1 MRPTSRICS
10 YHMSNRAVTGKI
22 EIPVTGLLLTGT
34 LLAIVLFTG
43 CSSSGLLEPDD
54 AAPPE
59 PLDVSNI
66 PNAVPRPEPLSRYG
80 NPTSYVVNG
89 KRYYTMP
96 SSKSYKERGLASWYG
111 TKFQGKRTSS
121 GEPYNFYAMTAA
133 HRSLPLPTYVEVEN
147 LQNGR
152 SVIVKV
158 NDRGPFHQ
166 NRIIDLS
173 YTAAVKLGILGYGT
187 GLVEVRAID
196 TSEPEPAHTP
206 GFGQE
211 PEAPRP
217 VAQEKPRPV
226 AQEKPRP
233 VAQEKPRPVAQEKP
247 RLYLQVGAYHERR
260 YAEQLRADLE
270 AHKLG
275 EVRIVELTGEPTFYK
290 VHVGPLQDTAE
301 ANRINRKLKTL
312 GINDGYSLLQ

>member
-217 VAQEKPRPV
+217 VAQEKPR
-226 AQEKPRP
+226 
-233 VAQEKPRPVAQEKP
+233 
-247 RLYLQVGAYHERR
+247 LYLQVGAYHERR

>member
-1 MRPTSRICS
+1 
-10 YHMSNRAVTGKI
+10 MSNHAVTGKI
-22 EIPVTGLLLTGT
+22 EIPVTGLLLTGP
-34 LLAIVLFTG
+34 LLVIALFTG

-59 PLDVSNI
+59 PIDVSNI

-80 NPTSYVVNG
+80 NPASYVVNG

-96 SSKSYKERGLASWYG
+96 SSKGYKERGIASWYG

-121 GEPYNFYAMTAA
+121 GETYDFYAMTAA

-166 NRIIDLS
+166 NRVIDLS

-196 TSEPEPAHTP
+196 TSEPEPVHSPVPVQQPPVA
-206 GFGQE
+206 
-211 PEAPRP
+211 RP
-217 VAQEKPRPV
+217 VAEENPR
-226 AQEKPRP
+226 R
-233 VAQEKPRPVAQEKP
+233 
-247 RLYLQVGAYHERR
+247 YLQVGAFAERR
-260 YAEQLRADLE
+260 YAEQLRTELE
-270 AHKLG
+270 AHKLAQ
-275 EVRIVELTGEPTFYK
+275 VRIVELTGESKVYK
-290 VHVGPLQDTAE
+290 VHVGPLQDAAE
-301 ANRINRKLKTL
+301 ANRINLKLKTL
-312 GINDGYSLLQ
+312 GINNGYILLQ

>member
-1 MRPTSRICS
+1 
-10 YHMSNRAVTGKI
+10 MSSSVVTGKTAS
-22 EIPVTGLLLTGT
+22 PATSLLLAGT
-34 LLAIVLFTG
+34 LLAAVFFGG
-43 CSSSGLLEPDD
+43 CSSKGLLEPDD
-54 AAPPE
+54 AAPPA

-66 PNAVPRPEPLSRYG
+66 PDAVPRPEPLSRYG

-96 SSKSYKERGLASWYG
+96 SSKDYKERGIASWYG

-121 GEPYNFYAMTAA
+121 GETYDYYAMTAA

-152 SVIVKV
+152 SVIVKI
-158 NDRGPFHQ
+158 NDRGPFAR

-196 TSEPEPAHTP
+196 TSEPEPAHSP
-206 GFGQE
+206 VPAQQ
-211 PEAPRP
+211 PPASRP
-217 VAQEKPRPV
+217 VTE
-226 AQEKPRP
+226 
-233 VAQEKPRPVAQEKP
+233 EKP
-247 RLYLQVGAYHERR
+247 RLYLQVGAFAERR
-260 YAEQLRADLE
+260 YAEQLRTDIA
-270 AHKLG
+270 AQKLAG
-275 EVRIVELTGEPTFYK
+275 VRIVELTGEPSSYK
-290 VHVGPLQDTAE
+290 VHVGPLQDAAE

-312 GINDGYSLLQ
+312 GINGSYTLLQ

>member
-1 MRPTSRICS
+1 
-10 YHMSNRAVTGKI
+10 MSNCAVTG
-22 EIPVTGLLLTGT
+22 LLTGT
-34 LLAIVLFTG
+34 LLAAVLFTG
-43 CSSSGLLEPDD
+43 CSSRGLLEPDD
-54 AAPPE
+54 AAPPA

-80 NPTSYVVNG
+80 NPASYVVNG

-96 SSKSYKERGLASWYG
+96 SSKGYKERGIASWYG

-121 GEPYNFYAMTAA
+121 GEPYDYYGMTAA

-196 TSEPEPAHTP
+196 ASEPEPAHRP
-206 GFGQE
+206 GSGQE
-211 PEAPRP
+211 PESA
-217 VAQEKPRPV
+217 
-226 AQEKPRP
+226 
-233 VAQEKPRPVAQEKP
+233 
-247 RLYLQVGAYHERR
+247 RLYLQVGAFRERK
-260 YAEQLRADLE
+260 YAEHLRADLE
-270 AHKLG
+270 AQKLG
-275 EVRIVELTGEPTFYK
+275 EVRIVGPASGDTLYK
-290 VHVGPLQDTAE
+290 VRVGPLQDAGE
-301 ANRINRKLKTL
+301 ADRIKRELETL
-312 GINDGYSLLQ
+312 GINGGHSLLQ

>member
-1 MRPTSRICS
+1 
-10 YHMSNRAVTGKI
+10 MSNRAVTGKI

-80 NPTSYVVNG
+80 NPTSYVVHG

-217 VAQEKPRPV
+217 VAQEKPR
-226 AQEKPRP
+226 
-233 VAQEKPRPVAQEKP
+233 
-247 RLYLQVGAYHERR
+247 LYLQAGAFHERR
-260 YAEQLRADLE
+260 YAEQLHADLE

-275 EVRIVELTGEPTFYK
+275 EVRIVELTGEPTAYK

>member
-1 MRPTSRICS
+1 
-10 YHMSNRAVTGKI
+10 MSNRAVTGKI

-226 AQEKPRP
+226 AQEKPR
-233 VAQEKPRPVAQEKP
+233 
-247 RLYLQVGAYHERR
+247 LYLQAGAFHERR
-260 YAEQLRADLE
+260 YAEQLHADLE

>member
-226 AQEKPRP
+226 AQEKPR
-233 VAQEKPRPVAQEKP
+233 
-247 RLYLQVGAYHERR
+247 LYLQVGAYHERR
-260 YAEQLRADLE
+260 YAEQLHADLE

>member
-1 MRPTSRICS
+1 
-10 YHMSNRAVTGKI
+10 
-22 EIPVTGLLLTGT
+22 
-34 LLAIVLFTG
+34 LFTG

-80 NPTSYVVNG
+80 NPASYVVNG

-121 GEPYNFYAMTAA
+121 GETYDFYAMTAA

-196 TSEPEPAHTP
+196 TSEPEPTHTP

-217 VAQEKPRPV
+217 AVQG
-226 AQEKPRP
+226 
-233 VAQEKPRPVAQEKP
+233 KP